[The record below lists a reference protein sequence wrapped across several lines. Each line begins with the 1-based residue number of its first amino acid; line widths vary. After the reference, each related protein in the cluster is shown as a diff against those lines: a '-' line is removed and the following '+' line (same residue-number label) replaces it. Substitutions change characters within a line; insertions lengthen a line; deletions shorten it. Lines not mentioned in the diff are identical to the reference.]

1 VDPFTIK
8 TLLKKKSPF
17 ALTTIDQTT
26 GQFEIV
32 QAKKDATSIQ
42 DLFYDNIL
50 KLVNYTTV
58 ICFHVIVRLINYFSI
73 KEYLSGRIILLIIPL
88 FND

>member
-1 VDPFTIK
+1 MNKLEFFKQGQYKISGYVPFRWFSSLGLIN
-8 TLLKKKSPF
+8 
-17 ALTTIDQTT
+17 
-26 GQFEIV
+26 
-32 QAKKDATSIQ
+32 
-42 DLFYDNIL
+42 YDNIL